1 MFANALY
8 INLKERTDRLE
19 HLMGEFH
26 KMGIENAIRIDAV
39 RNNVGAI
46 GCTLSH
52 IIALE
57 TAKERDWEHVFIC
70 EDDITFLNPRLLREQ
85 SERFFANKELDWDV
99 VVIGGN
105 NCPPYTIIDDYCCRV
120 RNCQTTTGY
129 VVRKH
134 YYNVLIHN
142 FRESAEHLM
151 REPHNGRIYALDIYW
166 KRLQQ
171 MGDWYMILPLT
182 VTQYENYSDIEKKT
196 TQYDWLMLDMEK
208 KWLQHLAPKRK

>member
-1 MFANALY
+1 MFANTLF

-19 HLMGEFH
+19 HLQGEFH

-39 RNNVGAI
+39 RKNVGAI

-52 IIALE
+52 IVALE

-70 EDDITFLNPRLLREQ
+70 EDDIDFLNPRLLREQ
-85 SERFFANKELDWDV
+85 SERFFSNKGLEWDV

-105 NCPPYTIIDDYCCRV
+105 NCPPYTIIDDCCCRV

-129 VVRKH
+129 VVRRH
-134 YYNVLIHN
+134 YYDVLIHN
-142 FRESAEHLM
+142 FRESVEHLT

-171 MGDWYMILPLT
+171 TGDWYMILPLT

-208 KWLQHLAPKRK
+208 KWLQNLAPKRK